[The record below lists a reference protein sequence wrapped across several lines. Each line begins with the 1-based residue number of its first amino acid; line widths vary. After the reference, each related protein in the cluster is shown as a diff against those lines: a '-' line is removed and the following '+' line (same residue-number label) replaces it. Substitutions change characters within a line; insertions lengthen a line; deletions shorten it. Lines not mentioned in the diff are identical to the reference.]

1 MYKMAL
7 ESSTMQNYNTQLVK
21 CIKDMREKRDIVNR
35 KITTNEE
42 EKKIHLE
49 NIKKSHK
56 QLSDIEEDLIKDN
69 TVCAKYDQTIQEIEA
84 AYMGIIE
91 SSQTLLHVLK
101 AESSKIS
108 ENQ

>member
-1 MYKMAL
+1 
-7 ESSTMQNYNTQLVK
+7 
-21 CIKDMREKRDIVNR
+21 
-35 KITTNEE
+35 
-42 EKKIHLE
+42 
-49 NIKKSHK
+49 
-56 QLSDIEEDLIKDN
+56 LSDIEEDLIKDN

>member
-1 MYKMAL
+1 MAL

-35 KITTNEE
+35 KITANEE
-42 EKKIHLE
+42 EKKILLE
-49 NIKKSHK
+49 NIKKSQK
-56 QLSDIEEDLIKDN
+56 QLYDIEEDLIKDN
-69 TVCAKYDQTIQEIEA
+69 TVCEKYDQTIQEIEA

-91 SSQTLLHVLK
+91 NSQTLLHVLK